1 MGVVRLRWDRSPESD
16 VARYIIYR
24 RAAGGEF
31 MREASVAPPATQF
44 VDQNLAPGT
53 YRYVV
58 TAQDAAATPN
68 ESARSNE
75 IVVTVP

>member
-1 MGVVRLRWDRSPESD
+1 VT
-16 VARYIIYR
+16 
-24 RAAGGEF
+24 
-31 MREASVAPPATQF
+31 PPITAF

-75 IVVTVP
+75 IVVRVP